1 LDKIGDGPRT
11 VFCAAFFL
19 SARIFM
25 KLSDR
30 NELAHGVYAE
40 LLTPRRPGVVAP
52 DTGALLDY
60 VDDVARAG
68 VDGLVLF
75 GVTGE
80 FVHFD
85 MPDRMQALKMAVRR
99 SRVPVLVNVSHS
111 TLDGAIALA
120 DDALSSDA
128 AGVLLLPPCFYPHS
142 GEQLAEFYFQFRKNV
157 PSEISVYAY
166 DHPYCRNRV
175 SPHLAEQLFATGEF
189 AGVISASE
197 HLFEQPNVLIADER
211 VYSDALR
218 HGAAG
223 CVSPVAAALPELL
236 VALDRAIRSQSESR
250 AILLNE
256 YLQDFLDRT
265 ERLPLLTGISAAAA
279 ARGWKLTQAPVPL
292 DRGARHDLDEFVE
305 WMRDWLP
312 AMLKACAL

>member
-1 LDKIGDGPRT
+1 M
-11 VFCAAFFL
+11 
-19 SARIFM
+19 S
-25 KLSDR
+25 LSDR

-60 VDDVARAG
+60 VDNVARAG

-85 MPDRMQALKMAVRR
+85 MPDRMHALRMAIRR

-120 DDALSSDA
+120 DDALSSGA

-142 GEQLAEFYFQFRKNV
+142 DEQLAEFYLQFRKNV
-157 PSEISVYAY
+157 SPEMPVYAY

-175 SPHLAEQLFATGEF
+175 SRPLAERLLATGEF
-189 AGVISASE
+189 AGVIATTEDIFE
-197 HLFEQPNVLIADER
+197 HPRILIADER
-211 VYSDALR
+211 VYFGAR
-218 HGAAG
+218 RRGAAG
-223 CVSPVAAALPELL
+223 CVSQVAAALPELL

-250 AILLNE
+250 ATLLNAH
-256 YLQDFLDRT
+256 LQDFLEHT
-265 ERLPLLTGISAAAA
+265 EQLPPLTGISAAAA
-279 ARGWKLTQAPVPL
+279 GRGWKLVHPPVPL

-305 WMRDWLP
+305 WLRGWLP